1 LTTLF
6 GMPAHALLVHA
17 VVVLVPLTAMLEI
30 FCAIWPAA
38 RRRLAWLV
46 LAFAVAVMV
55 FTPLTI
61 QAGEWLFDQQSRPS
75 AILKTHQARGEWT
88 IYIAAALLIVAI
100 VQVVQHRKESRS
112 AEPRR
117 TLTVVALV
125 LALVVGIG
133 STVGMVLI
141 GDSGAQSVWGQRK

>member
-1 LTTLF
+1 
-6 GMPAHALLVHA
+6 MPAHALLVHA
-17 VVVLVPLTAMLEI
+17 IVELVTLTAMLEI
-30 FCAIWPAA
+30 LCAIWPAA

-61 QAGEWLFDQQSRPS
+61 QAGEWLFDQQSRPR

-100 VQVVQHRKESRS
+100 VQVVQHRKQARS

>member
-1 LTTLF
+1 MTTLF

-17 VVVLVPLTAMLEI
+17 VVVLAPLTAMLEI
-30 FCAIWPAA
+30 LCAIWPAA

-46 LAFAVAVMV
+46 LAFAVAVMA

-61 QAGEWLFDQQSRPS
+61 QAGEWLYDQQAEPS
-75 AILKTHQARGEWT
+75 AILQTHQERGEWT

-100 VQVVQHRKESRS
+100 IQVIQHRRESRS
-112 AEPRR
+112 SEPKRV
-117 TLTVVALV
+117 LAAVAAV

-133 STVGMVLI
+133 STVGVVLI
-141 GDSGAQSVWGQRK
+141 GDSGARAVWGQRK